1 MCDAFVGGG
10 RGLWPRALVVTTW
23 LCPQILRDTFSESCT
38 RISQDE
44 RCRMKDL
51 LGMVQGPWGQ
61 GAGML
66 GAGPA
71 RRERADSGGSLGRE
85 PQDRLGP
92 SLPAGDLE
100 VGLDSLG
107 TTEDSVKKRI
117 VVAARD
123 NWANY
128 FSRIFP
134 VSVSEV
140 GVGLG
145 VTAPSLDPG
154 TWPGLLQR
162 GWG

>member
-1 MCDAFVGGG
+1 M
-10 RGLWPRALVVTTW
+10 TTW
-23 LCPQILRDTFSESCT
+23 LCPQILRDTFAESCL

-44 RCRMKDL
+44 RRKMKDL
-51 LGMVQGPWGQ
+51 LGMVQGPSSQ
-61 GAGML
+61 GAGVW

-71 RRERADSGGSLGRE
+71 QREGANSGVPPVREAEDSLG
-85 PQDRLGP
+85 L
-92 SLPAGDLE
+92 SLPTGDLE
-100 VGLDSLG
+100 VGLDSLI

-145 VTAPSLDPG
+145 WQHPSLDASTQPG
-154 TWPGLLQR
+154 PSAAGMKAGR
-162 GWG
+162 GEWKHQE

>member
-1 MCDAFVGGG
+1 MEGES
-10 RGLWPRALVVTTW
+10 RLW
-23 LCPQILRDTFSESCT
+23 
-38 RISQDE
+38 
-44 RCRMKDL
+44 
-51 LGMVQGPWGQ
+51 
-61 GAGML
+61 
-66 GAGPA
+66 
-71 RRERADSGGSLGRE
+71 GSLCGE

-140 GVGLG
+140 EVGLG

-154 TWPGLLQR
+154 TRPGPSAAGMGGWSGVGPRGNIKASWVVGGTQQPFCDPLLGR
-162 GWG
+162 ARVAATCSCWACRTGG